1 MPGKVKHIPENS
13 ISIIIKF
20 QTAEERSGLMQDEEF
35 QKCKGQLENI
45 SLRKGGIYESFT
57 N

>member
-20 QTAEERSGLMQDEEF
+20 QTAEERSSLMQDEEF

-45 SLRKGGIYESFT
+45 SLRKGFIFMM
-57 N
+57 

>member
-20 QTAEERSGLMQDEEF
+20 QTMEELSRLMQDEEF
-35 QKCKGQLENI
+35 QKCKGRLENI
-45 SLRKGGIYESFT
+45 SLQRGGIYESFT